1 MEKQKASEA
10 DAQRKKMEEL
20 EQKRAENI
28 KKREAGKGAPAA
40 PKAKEKGTKYTKTEV
55 KQLKS
60 IFDEY
65 DKDKMGSINLI
76 EFKEA
81 IRKQGDAQARQEA
94 YEKAQKRGGGKNGAV
109 VAIIPTDQKSGGSSI
124 REQFEGLFSQMDKDG
139 DGEVTFRE
147 LLEVLYPLAT
157 ENEKKIMLEWVQ
169 PEPEPEP
176 EPEVTITE
184 EEKQELQDI
193 FNLYDKDKDK
203 KLTLKELQG
212 ALQATGMLNQEIK
225 DMFEKHDSDNN
236 KSLNFDEFI
245 GLMRTV

>member
-1 MEKQKASEA
+1 LQAKREAAIAKKEEERRIKAEEIKKKKEEAAIKRRDAEGMEKQKASEA

-40 PKAKEKGTKYTKTEV
+40 PKAKERGTKYTKTEV

-157 ENEKKIMLEWVQ
+157 ENEKKIMLDGSS
-169 PEPEPEP
+169 PSRSPSLSPRSRSP
-176 EPEVTITE
+176 RRRSRSCKTSSTS
-184 EEKQELQDI
+184 
-193 FNLYDKDKDK
+193 
-203 KLTLKELQG
+203 T
-212 ALQATGMLNQEIK
+212 TRTRIK
-225 DMFEKHDSDNN
+225 S
-236 KSLNFDEFI
+236 
-245 GLMRTV
+245 